1 MLLFFLAATV
11 PAPPVPDP
19 DLLDHY
25 LTEIAAGNQEALAE
39 LYHQTKAS
47 VYSFSLSILKNAE
60 DAEDVLHDC
69 YVQIFLAADAYQSLG
84 KPLAWILT
92 IAKNLCRKKLREQK
106 HSADLPEE
114 EWMYSLP
121 APEQLGTEE
130 RLLLQ
135 NCLSRLS
142 SEEQQIVILHA
153 GKLLPFCPCL
163 CLPFFPNTTVL
174 SKSCRVILERKV
186 SYEGKRNQPDYTA
199 SLCSRHPR
207 CSGFHTLRLPPAGGR
222 GYPPAAKAAR

>member
-1 MLLFFLAATV
+1 MLLFSLAATV
-11 PAPPVPDP
+11 PTPPVPDP

-25 LTEIAAGNQEALAE
+25 LTEIAAGNQEALAD
-39 LYHQTKAS
+39 LYHQTRAS

-121 APEQLGTEE
+121 APERLETEE

-142 SEEQQIVILHA
+142 DEEQQIVILHA
-153 GKLLPFCPCL
+153 VSGFRHREIASFLSLPL
-163 CLPFFPNTTVL
+163 STVL
-174 SKSCRVILERKV
+174 SKYNRAIKKLQ
-186 SYEGKRNQPDYTA
+186 SYLREEGIV
-199 SLCSRHPR
+199 
-207 CSGFHTLRLPPAGGR
+207 
-222 GYPPAAKAAR
+222 